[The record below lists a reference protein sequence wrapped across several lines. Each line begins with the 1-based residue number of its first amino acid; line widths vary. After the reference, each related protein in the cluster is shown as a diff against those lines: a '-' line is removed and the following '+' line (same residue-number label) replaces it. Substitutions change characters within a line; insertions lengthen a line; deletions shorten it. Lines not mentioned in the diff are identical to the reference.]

1 MRRKINWVEIMNDY
15 QINDDLSTI
24 DFCNI
29 KGISPSALYK
39 HLKEGKTSDF
49 VDISN
54 LSVNDNNISII
65 LNGFNLKFSRT
76 LDIDD
81 LKKIFQAMQ
90 ND

>member
-1 MRRKINWVEIMNDY
+1 MRRKINWIEIMNDY
-15 QINDDLSTI
+15 QTNGDLSTI

-39 HLKEGKTSDF
+39 HLREGKTSNF

-54 LSVNDNNISII
+54 LSVNDNNVSITV
-65 LNGFNLKFSRT
+65 NGFNLEFSRT
-76 LDIDD
+76 IDIAD